1 MGLFDH
7 FRKKKSGRAEEAAQ
21 EQDLTEKKESQ
32 EAGAKAA
39 ADAKTGAQASS
50 AASDAGTAEP
60 EASAPKE
67 APESSKPE
75 ENAVKESSEPA
86 GEHAEAEAEP
96 EGPAEQAAEDA
107 AVAEAGEADTGAAK
121 SGDKSEEQAAQ
132 AGPDS
137 AVDGTNE
144 AKAQEPESKSN
155 PGAARQKTQR
165 LGVTAIFKVDTA
177 FAMDHDGTP
186 ATLVSGFLEMGTISV
201 GDSLVLTDA
210 NNGVRATFPVSG
222 LERLGRDPLPKIT
235 FEEGGAN
242 QNAYA
247 IYVNNTPPETFHQGD
262 KCYRIEQNRGRN
274 NPDRVSEQRAAQ
286 LAGILKAGIL
296 NESTL
301 GKLSIQELCFMIR
314 MIRQIHEQNEVNDFE
329 NKESA
334 LEKELCRKMNE
345 ADELFIMMDR
355 TTNMPFLDQGAV
367 DIYSKE
373 SFARDAMD
381 FYRRQFR
388 QLAILR
394 YEKKASPF
402 PDKMSLY
409 RYLYY
414 TGVNLVTVDNGQFKV
429 TLDRDEI
436 EKDPGLNELNRLPFK
451 VTNPALRFAL
461 NSLLSEARWPVK
473 YAQHE
478 QNVKLREV
486 RMLDQLDKAILL
498 LPVRAEGH
506 RLSGLV
512 TYRSLPHNAKI
523 QIPHITDKKQQH
535 FLPFFTDPFEFQRVY
550 STKEWAALPCDIKHA
565 LMMDPRIGLIINPVA
580 ENFVLTVDGK
590 KALITAFAQRE
601 KQLRAEEEKEKKT
614 DVETKP
620 DIGPGPG
627 DAG

>member
-7 FRKKKSGRAEEAAQ
+7 FRKKKAGQEEEQETGVKRHDPEEEPEARAAQ
-21 EQDLTEKKESQ
+21 VREPEPSRPDEKPEAQASEPERKPDREVTEPVRKQTDAVDDTARKPEP
-32 EAGAKAA
+32 EAPEAKAPEVPESVKKQPA
-39 ADAKTGAQASS
+39 EPETDKAVSNSGTAPQESTGAQSAQKSS
-50 AASDAGTAEP
+50 
-60 EASAPKE
+60 
-67 APESSKPE
+67 
-75 ENAVKESSEPA
+75 
-86 GEHAEAEAEP
+86 
-96 EGPAEQAAEDA
+96 
-107 AVAEAGEADTGAAK
+107 
-121 SGDKSEEQAAQ
+121 
-132 AGPDS
+132 
-137 AVDGTNE
+137 
-144 AKAQEPESKSN
+144 
-155 PGAARQKTQR
+155 QR
-165 LGVTAIFKVDTA
+165 LGVTAIFRVDTA
-177 FAMDHDGTP
+177 FSMDHDGTP

-235 FEEGGAN
+235 FEEGGEN

-247 IYVNNTPPETFHQGD
+247 IYVNNTAPETLKPGD
-262 KCYRIEQNRGRN
+262 KCYRIEQKRGRN
-274 NPDRVSEQRAAQ
+274 NPDRVSEERAAQ

-296 NESTL
+296 DESTL
-301 GKLSIQELCFMIR
+301 GRLTIQELCFMIR

-329 NKESA
+329 NKEAA
-334 LEKELCRKMNE
+334 LEKELCRKMRE
-345 ADELFIMMDR
+345 ADELFVMMDR

-394 YEKKASPF
+394 YEKAASPF
-402 PDKMSLY
+402 PDKMSLF

-473 YAQHE
+473 YEQHE

-506 RLSGLV
+506 RLTGLV
-512 TYRSLPHNAKI
+512 TYHSLPRSAKI

-550 STKEWAALPCDIKHA
+550 PTKEWAALPCDIKHA

-590 KALITAFAQRE
+590 RSLIAAFAQRE
-601 KQLRAEEEKEKKT
+601 KQLKAEEEAAGKESGEAK
-614 DVETKP
+614 EKP
-620 DIGPGPG
+620 DIAPDPS

>member
-1 MGLFDH
+1 MGIFDH
-7 FRKKKSGRAEEAAQ
+7 FRKKKTGPAEEQTAGVLKPEQEDGKQNVEASEPEQKQEAEVTRPVEKQTAAVPESASEHTAAAASGAAAKQDPGEAAPEREQAPEEAAP
-21 EQDLTEKKESQ
+21 EREQ
-32 EAGAKAA
+32 EA
-39 ADAKTGAQASS
+39 
-50 AASDAGTAEP
+50 
-60 EASAPKE
+60 E
-67 APESSKPE
+67 APE
-75 ENAVKESSEPA
+75 PA
-86 GEHAEAEAEP
+86 QKQEAEASEAAQKT
-96 EGPAEQAAEDA
+96 EGTASENEQPQAAP
-107 AVAEAGEADTGAAK
+107 K
-121 SGDKSEEQAAQ
+121 SS
-132 AGPDS
+132 
-137 AVDGTNE
+137 
-144 AKAQEPESKSN
+144 
-155 PGAARQKTQR
+155 QR
-165 LGVTAIFKVDTA
+165 LGVTAIFRVDTA

-247 IYVNNTPPETFHQGD
+247 IYVNNTAPETFHPGD
-262 KCYRIEQNRGRN
+262 RCYRIEQNRGRN
-274 NPDRVSEQRAAQ
+274 NPDRVSEKRAAQ
-286 LAGILKAGIL
+286 LAGILRAGIL
-296 NESTL
+296 DEGTL
-301 GKLSIQELCFMIR
+301 GKLTIQELCFMIR

-334 LEKELCRKMNE
+334 LEKELCRKVYE
-345 ADELFIMMDR
+345 ADELFVMMDR

-388 QLAILR
+388 QLAVLR

-402 PDKMSLY
+402 PDKMSLF

-506 RLSGLV
+506 RLTGLV
-512 TYRSLPHNAKI
+512 TYHSLPRNAKI

-550 STKEWAALPCDIKHA
+550 PAKEWAALPCDIKHA

-590 KALITAFAQRE
+590 KSLIAAFAQRE
-601 KQLRAEEEKEKKT
+601 KQLKAEEEAGKKA
-614 DVETKP
+614 DAQAQGKP
-620 DIGPGPG
+620 DIGPGPS

>member
-7 FRKKKSGRAEEAAQ
+7 FRKKKTGPAEEQTAGVLKPEQEDGKQNVEASEPEQKQEAEVTRPVEKQTAAVPESTSEQTAAAASGAAAKQAPEEAAPER
-21 EQDLTEKKESQ
+21 EQAPEEAAPEREQ
-32 EAGAKAA
+32 EA
-39 ADAKTGAQASS
+39 
-50 AASDAGTAEP
+50 
-60 EASAPKE
+60 E
-67 APESSKPE
+67 APE
-75 ENAVKESSEPA
+75 PA
-86 GEHAEAEAEP
+86 QKQEAEASEAAQKT
-96 EGPAEQAAEDA
+96 EGTASENEQPQAAP
-107 AVAEAGEADTGAAK
+107 K
-121 SGDKSEEQAAQ
+121 SS
-132 AGPDS
+132 
-137 AVDGTNE
+137 
-144 AKAQEPESKSN
+144 
-155 PGAARQKTQR
+155 QR
-165 LGVTAIFKVDTA
+165 LGVTAIFRVDTA

-247 IYVNNTPPETFHQGD
+247 IYVNNTAPETFHPGD

-274 NPDRVSEQRAAQ
+274 NPDRVSEKRAAQ
-286 LAGILKAGIL
+286 LAGILRAGIL
-296 NESTL
+296 DEGTL
-301 GKLSIQELCFMIR
+301 GKLTIQELCFMIR

-334 LEKELCRKMNE
+334 LEKELCRKVYE
-345 ADELFIMMDR
+345 ADELFVMMDR

-388 QLAILR
+388 QLAVLR

-402 PDKMSLY
+402 PDKMSLF

-506 RLSGLV
+506 RLTGLV
-512 TYRSLPHNAKI
+512 TYHSLPRNAKI

-550 STKEWAALPCDIKHA
+550 PAKEWAALPCDIKHA

-590 KALITAFAQRE
+590 KSLIAAFAQRE
-601 KQLRAEEEKEKKT
+601 KQLKAEEEAGTKAGVQAPE
-614 DVETKP
+614 KP
-620 DIGPGPG
+620 DIGPGPS

>member
-7 FRKKKSGRAEEAAQ
+7 FRRKKAE
-21 EQDLTEKKESQ
+21 
-32 EAGAKAA
+32 KA
-39 ADAKTGAQASS
+39 
-50 AASDAGTAEP
+50 E
-60 EASAPKE
+60 
-67 APESSKPE
+67 
-75 ENAVKESSEPA
+75 
-86 GEHAEAEAEP
+86 EAEAEVQVRQDVT
-96 EGPAEQAAEDA
+96 PAEKAAVSDEEIAASVKAAQADVPEEEEKQREAAKPAPTADAQAQTEENQAAENQA
-107 AVAEAGEADTGAAK
+107 ADEERADTAAEEPEAAKKSEPEPEAEVKSEPDAEANAAPKDEEKGASEKAAK
-121 SGDKSEEQAAQ
+121 DTSEEK
-132 AGPDS
+132 
-137 AVDGTNE
+137 E
-144 AKAQEPESKSN
+144 
-155 PGAARQKTQR
+155 QKTGSKKAEAQKR
-165 LGVTAIFKVDTA
+165 QSSLGVTAIFRVDAA

-186 ATLVSGFLEMGTISV
+186 ATLVSGILERGTITL
-201 GDSLVLTDA
+201 GDSLVLTDEG
-210 NNGVRATFPVSG
+210 NHVRATFPVSG

-235 FEEGGAN
+235 HEEGSEN

-247 IYVNNTPPETFHQGD
+247 IYVNNTDPAIFQKGD
-262 KCYRIEQNRGRN
+262 RCYRIEQKRGQN
-274 NPDRVSEQRAAQ
+274 NPDRVSEERAAK

-296 NESTL
+296 NEETL
-301 GKLSIQELCFMIR
+301 SPLSIQELCFMIR

-329 NKESA
+329 NKEST
-334 LEKELCRKMNE
+334 LEKELCRKVYE
-345 ADELFIMMDR
+345 ADELFVTVDR

-373 SFARDAMD
+373 SFARDAVD

-388 QLAILR
+388 QLVILK

-402 PDKMSLY
+402 PDKMSLF

-414 TGVNLVTVDNGQFKV
+414 TGVNLVTIDNGQFKV
-429 TLDRDEI
+429 TVDRDEI

-473 YAQHE
+473 YEQHQ

-498 LPVRAEGH
+498 LPVKVEGH

-512 TYRSLPHNAKI
+512 TYHSLPRNAQI

-535 FLPFFTDPFEFQRVY
+535 FLPFFTDPFEFERIY

-580 ENFVLTVDGK
+580 ENFVLTVEGK
-590 KALITAFAQRE
+590 RALVTAFAQRE
-601 KQLRAEEEKEKKT
+601 KELKAEEQAEKESQN
-614 DVETKP
+614 EQKP
-620 DIGPGPG
+620 DIGPAS
-627 DAG
+627 DN